1 MDKLKVFISL
11 QSQSLYAF
19 FIDAKFSAAIYLT
32 KNLKMYFTTGK
43 KFIEQLEYSP
53 LKS

>member
-11 QSQSLYAF
+11 QIQSLYAF

-32 KNLKMYFTTGK
+32 IKFKKHCTTGK

>member
-1 MDKLKVFISL
+1 MDKLKVLNSL

-32 KNLKMYFTTGK
+32 MEFKKHCTTGK
-43 KFIEQLEYSP
+43 KFIEQLDYSP
-53 LKS
+53 LKI